1 MQVRPLFFVVRGR
14 EFAFFAG
21 RARVCKGVAR
31 ILIIDDDQEVVAT
44 LGLALQGAGH
54 EVVLAADGREG
65 MEKHSAKP
73 ADLIITDL
81 FMPGQEG
88 LETIQKLRK
97 ESPEVPIIA
106 MSGADSA
113 NTMLNIAS
121 KMGAAK
127 VLRKPF
133 DIKELMDAIEE
144 AL

>member
-1 MQVRPLFFVVRGR
+1 M
-14 EFAFFAG
+14 
-21 RARVCKGVAR
+21 AR
-31 ILIIDDDQEVVAT
+31 ILIIDDDPNVVAT

-54 EVVLAADGREG
+54 QVVSAADGREG
-65 MEKHSAKP
+65 VRKHRAGP

-81 FMPGQEG
+81 FMPEQEG
-88 LETIQKLRK
+88 LETIRELRK
-97 ESPEVPIIA
+97 DFPEVPIIA

-113 NTMLNIAS
+113 NTMLTIAS

-133 DIKELMDAIEE
+133 DIKELLNAIEE